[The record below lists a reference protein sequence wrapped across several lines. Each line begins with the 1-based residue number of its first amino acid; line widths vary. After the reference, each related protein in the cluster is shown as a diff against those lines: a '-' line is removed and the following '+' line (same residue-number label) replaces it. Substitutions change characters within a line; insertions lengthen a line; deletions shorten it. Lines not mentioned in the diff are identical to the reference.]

1 MASGIEKIFLRL
13 TNSIIESYMEGFE
26 TAFPAVVKK
35 VNGDGTVDV
44 TPSIRNTLKNMQIEP
59 DGKDGKPLAVEG
71 VPVLNIG
78 TSTAIVKFGLAE
90 GDPVLCVS
98 SSRDLRAWI
107 EGGENKGPYDPLS
120 FSGNDLN
127 DLMAIPMSRGGNK
140 KVTVTISHD
149 GKVSVEAES
158 DVTITSPNVK
168 IDGNLDVTGKV
179 DVTGDVVAGG
189 DVSSDGTV
197 RGTTDVITGVVSLK
211 DHIHGGGTI
220 EGFTEKPFGA

>member
-1 MASGIEKIFLRL
+1 MANGLDR
-13 TNSIIESYMEGFE
+13 IIVSLVRTLVDSYMEGFE

-35 VNGDGTVDV
+35 VNDDGTVDV
-44 TPSIRNTLKNMQIEP
+44 TPSIRNVLKNMQIEP
-59 DGKDGKPLAVEG
+59 DGKDGKPLPVEG

-78 TSTAIVKFGLAE
+78 TSAAIVKFGLAE

-140 KVTVTISHD
+140 KVTVTISHE

-168 IDGNLDVTGKV
+168 IDGKLEVTGNV
-179 DVTGDVVAGG
+179 DVGG
-189 DVSSDGTV
+189 DVSSEGQMNA
-197 RGTTDVITGVVSLK
+197 TDFATQAFSLVNHSHATAATGAPSPAQ
-211 DHIHGGGTI
+211 
-220 EGFTEKPFGA
+220 PFPVPTP

>member
-1 MASGIEKIFLRL
+1 MSEFVKLI
-13 TNSIIESYMEGFE
+13 NSVFDSRMEGFE

-35 VNGDGTVDV
+35 VNDDGTVDV
-44 TPSIRNTLKNMQIEP
+44 NPSIRNTLKNMQIEP

-78 TSTAIVKFGLAE
+78 TSAAIVKFGLAE

-168 IDGNLDVTGKV
+168 IDGELEVTGNV
-179 DVTGDVVAGG
+179 DVGG
-189 DVSSDGTV
+189 DVSSEGQMNA
-197 RGTTDVITGVVSLK
+197 TDFATQAFSLVNHSHATAATGAPSPAQ
-211 DHIHGGGTI
+211 
-220 EGFTEKPFGA
+220 PFPVPTP